1 MGKKRFLSFVSVLNG
16 IQTLAILYA
25 LTIGVLWYVNGKLWF
40 KQTILPFH
48 QAAFIGLLAVTV
60 FLVIPLL
67 AVKAIRPY
75 SRHILYELPYFFG
88 GIAWFYSANYCLNAL
103 GKFWLIFGSCVVGF
117 GVVPI
122 AIVGTILKGHWV
134 YLGYICLQI
143 AVTFGCRY
151 LALSTVPSSRQGRP
165 NSK

>member
-1 MGKKRFLSFVSVLNG
+1 MRKKRFLSFVSVLNG

-25 LTIGVLWYVNGKLWF
+25 LIIGILWYVKGRLWF

-48 QAAFIGLLAVTV
+48 EAAFISLLAITV

-67 AVKAIRPY
+67 AVKTLRPY

-103 GKFWLIFGSCVVGF
+103 GKFWFIFGSCVVGF

-122 AIVGTILKGHWV
+122 AIVGTIIKGHWV
-134 YLGYICLQI
+134 LLGYICLQI

-151 LALSTVPSSRQGRP
+151 LALSAVSSNRRSG
-165 NSK
+165 SV